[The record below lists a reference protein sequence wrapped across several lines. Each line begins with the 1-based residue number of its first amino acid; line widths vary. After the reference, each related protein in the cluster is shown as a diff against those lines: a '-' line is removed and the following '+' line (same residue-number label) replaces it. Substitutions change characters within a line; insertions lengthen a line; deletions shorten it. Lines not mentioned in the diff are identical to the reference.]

1 MNNILYL
8 PLDERPCNYY
18 FPLKLLNGNPKY
30 NLLTPNKNVL
40 GKKKNPSKFE
50 EIKNFLLENA
60 KNAKIAVISLDQ
72 LLYGGIVPSRLHH
85 LSYEEIKMRLSLL
98 EEIKKINKN
107 LILYCFVLIMR
118 CPAYSSS
125 DEEPDYYKICGKE
138 IYELGV
144 KMDKGEEI
152 PLTIKEKVAPYL
164 DDYLKRRKTNFDIIL
179 DVLKMT
185 DKIDFLC
192 IPQDDSSPFGFTTM
206 DKRKIFKEIE
216 DNNYD
221 VLIYPGADEV
231 GMSLISRSINTLE
244 NDSKMI
250 YVDYMYQESQNL
262 VPAYENVFL
271 KDTVFKQIIV
281 SGNKLTT
288 IPEKADIIIFANYDK
303 YQQLEASKKEK
314 SILDIDVAIKQVE
327 RIKNTIKKEKTIGL
341 VDKYYVNG
349 GNLKYLQL
357 LSKEIDIFSLDAY
370 AGWNTSS
377 NSLGTVIAV
386 TTISSYFKNIP
397 SLKMFLAERLYD
409 DCLYQGEERFRIT
422 NYELP
427 KLGYNYFDVKE
438 EKGEVA
444 NLIAQSLTLSAKTN
458 LPVLNQRYEIKNL
471 TMPWHRMFEIFLEL
485 KYVKD

>member
-50 EIKNFLLENA
+50 EIKKFLLENA
-60 KNAKIAVISLDQ
+60 KNAKIAVISFDQ

-138 IYELGV
+138 IYEFGV

-185 DKIDFLC
+185 DTIDFLC

-262 VPAYENVFL
+262 VPAYENVSL

-281 SGNKLTT
+281 SGNK
-288 IPEKADIIIFANYDK
+288 I
-303 YQQLEASKKEK
+303 
-314 SILDIDVAIKQVE
+314 
-327 RIKNTIKKEKTIGL
+327 
-341 VDKYYVNG
+341 
-349 GNLKYLQL
+349 
-357 LSKEIDIFSLDAY
+357 
-370 AGWNTSS
+370 
-377 NSLGTVIAV
+377 
-386 TTISSYFKNIP
+386 
-397 SLKMFLAERLYD
+397 
-409 DCLYQGEERFRIT
+409 
-422 NYELP
+422 
-427 KLGYNYFDVKE
+427 
-438 EKGEVA
+438 
-444 NLIAQSLTLSAKTN
+444 
-458 LPVLNQRYEIKNL
+458 
-471 TMPWHRMFEIFLEL
+471 
-485 KYVKD
+485 